1 MKRHNFTLLT
11 ILCLLLITYQEV
23 ALGSQEWRFALLIGN
38 QSYKEKP
45 LTNPHN
51 DVDDLEKSLKAVGFR
66 VRTLKDQS
74 LREMK
79 LAILGFGELLSKNEN
94 AVGLFYFSGHG
105 MQYQGKNFLF
115 PIGAMSLVSMPEHLP
130 FETVNVDYLLTT
142 MEGAGNRLNLVF
154 LDACREN
161 PPTKG
166 WYRSGKTTPGLAPMR
181 APSGSLIAYAAD
193 AGFLALDGFGQR
205 NSPYAR
211 SLKQEILKP
220 GIPIEEMLTNVRVT
234 VKKETNDYQ
243 EPAYYSKLD
252 GKFCFKGPCGQIAPK
267 TITRQPGTIFQDRL
281 KDGSLGPEM
290 VWIPAGT
297 FQMGDIQGGG
307 YDDEQ
312 PVHQVSV
319 AQFAMGRYEITVSEF
334 RQFVSATGYKTD
346 AEKKGSCLT
355 IDDGKWQWMKNANW
369 HDPKFSQK
377 NNHPVVC
384 VSWNDVTTYARW
396 LSQQTG
402 QNYRLPTEAEWEYA
416 ARAGTNTKYWWGNE
430 IGTNQANC
438 YNDDC
443 KDNFEYTAPVG
454 SFMANPFGLYDTVGN
469 VWEWTCSE
477 YENRYQGQE
486 KRCVSD
492 AGLFALRGGSWGNG
506 AWGARAAG
514 RDRGEPTGRVV
525 SLGAR
530 LARQ

>member
-11 ILCLLLITYQEV
+11 ILCLLLSTYQEV

-51 DVDDLEKSLKAVGFR
+51 DVDDLEKSLEAVGFR

-79 LAILGFGELLSKNEN
+79 LAILGFGDLLSQNEN

-166 WYRSGKTTPGLAPMR
+166 WYRSGKTELGLAPMQ
-181 APSGSLIAYAAD
+181 APSGSLIAYATGANRT
-193 AGFLALDGFGQR
+193 AEDGFGQR

-243 EPAYYSKLD
+243 EPAYYSMLD
-252 GKFCFKGPCGQIAPK
+252 GKFCFKGPCGQIPQK
-267 TITRQPGTIFQDRL
+267 TITRPGTIFQDPL

-297 FQMGDIQGGG
+297 FQMGDIQGDGD
-307 YDDEQ
+307 DDEQ

-319 AQFAMGRYEITVSEF
+319 AQFAMGRYEITVGEYL
-334 RQFVSATGYKTD
+334 RFVHATGRHAPGWQEIGSKYNIKTGTDNYYK
-346 AEKKGSCLT
+346 KYGSALT
-355 IDDGKWQWMKNANW
+355 NKDHPIVGISW
-369 HDPKFSQK
+369 HDVKA
-377 NNHPVVC
+377 
-384 VSWNDVTTYARW
+384 YADW
-396 LSQQTG
+396 LTEQTG

-430 IGTNQANC
+430 IGVNQANC
-438 YNDDC
+438 HNEHC
-443 KDNFEYTAPVG
+443 KDNFGYTAPVG

-477 YENRYQGQE
+477 YENRYQGKE

-492 AGLFALRGGSWGNG
+492 AGLFVLRGGSWNG
-506 AWGARAAG
+506 DAWRTRAAYRNG
-514 RDRGEPTGRVV
+514 DGPTYRIDF
-525 SLGAR
+525 LGVR
-530 LARQ
+530 LARHP